1 MSQLNVGKI
10 VASTGLQLPSFTSGN
25 RPAGSEG
32 LIIYNTTTK
41 SIEGYFSGGWYP
53 IAGGGYETVQVKA
66 WGAGG
71 GSGSQQRSNTNYHTN
86 DASYYVKEGG
96 SGGFVQ
102 ASFLIQGNTTLIV
115 SPGGGGRGALL
126 NGNPS
131 SAPGGFNGGGTS
143 TYTTYD
149 AGAGGGGYSGI
160 FIGSKTQ
167 ENAVLIAPGGGGGA
181 GGPGYP
187 GNSSDKGNGGGGI
200 GSSTGSGQNGTT
212 GYNNVTVASGGG
224 TTSGGAG
231 GGAGGA
237 NGATAGGPGS
247 ALQGGDA
254 IYVGNVWGS
263 GGGGGGGWYGGG
275 GGSNDGTAWTGGG
288 GGSGSAFVRES
299 GIGTV
304 PTNSDIPSVNYL
316 SHSYGLQTYGSWG
329 DGKTYGSYQSMRG
342 PVGTLDPQYPGDG
355 VAFGGAFRIITAG
368 GPAGYDGGAGFISIK
383 IGNGPWVGY
392 GFRGGS
398 DYTLTIGA

>member
-10 VASTGLQLPSFTSGN
+10 VASTGVQLPSFTSGS
-25 RPAGSEG
+25 RPAGTEG
-32 LIIYNTTTK
+32 LLIYNTTTK

-71 GSGSQQRSNTNYHTN
+71 GSGSQQRGSTSYHTN
-86 DASYYVKEGG
+86 TEYWVKEGG
-96 SGGFVQ
+96 AGGYVQ
-102 ASFLIQGNTTLIV
+102 ASFYIQGGTTLLV

-126 NGNPS
+126 DGNPS
-131 SAPGGFNGGGTS
+131 SATGGFNGGGAS
-143 TYTTYD
+143 TYTGND

-160 FIGSKTQ
+160 FLSSKSQ
-167 ENAVLIAPGGGGGA
+167 ANAILIAPGGGGGS

-212 GYNNVTVASGGG
+212 GFSNLAVAGGGG
-224 TTSGGAG
+224 TTAGGTAGAG
-231 GGAGGA
+231 GGSY
-237 NGATAGGPGS
+237 GATAGAAGS
-247 ALQGGDA
+247 ALQGA
-254 IYVGNVWGS
+254 NAVYAGNAWGS

-275 GGSNDGTAWTGGG
+275 SGGNDGTAWTGGG
-288 GGSGSAFVRES
+288 GGAGSAFVRES
-299 GIGTV
+299 GISTT
-304 PTNSDIPSVNYL
+304 PSNSDIPQVNYI
-316 SHSYGLQTYGSWG
+316 SHSFGLQNYGQWG
-329 DGKTYGSYQSMRG
+329 NGVAVGSYQSMRG
-342 PVGTLDPQYPGDG
+342 PVGTSDPQYPGDL
-355 VAFGGAFRIITAG
+355 VAYGGAFRLINQG
-368 GPAGYDGGAGFISIK
+368 GPAGYDGGHGYISIK
-383 IGNGPWVGY
+383 VGNGPWVGY